1 MSKKEEE
8 EEEEAAAE
16 ETSALAGAA
25 AATSEVWQTI
35 VPSERAVA
43 DEPSRCIKLAYLCLR
58 CLLSC
63 CLMAI
68 LAWTISLIFVERFTV
83 KETVKV
89 IEQVGETLRSLQNF
103 NVTLV

>member
-1 MSKKEEE
+1 MSQKGEEAKEEE
-8 EEEEAAAE
+8 T
-16 ETSALAGAA
+16 TSALSGAA

-35 VPSERAVA
+35 VPSEKAVA
-43 DEPSRCIKLAYLCLR
+43 DEPSRCIKLGYLCLR

-83 KETVKV
+83 QETVKV